1 MEIRELIASIAEKHR
16 ATGIDLNPPA
26 SADQIRNFERRTGF
40 LLPADFSEFYLVCNG
55 FSCNED
61 LFNMIPLEDVLD
73 DKTNFGKNWFYF
85 SEYMVYS
92 DMWALR
98 LGTGGKHEI
107 VNDAY
112 PGLVLTSSLHEF
124 LEHFLLGNV
133 FDPGGLYEWQ
143 EKLNAK

>member
-1 MEIRELIASIAEKHR
+1 MMS
-16 ATGIDLNPPA
+16 
-26 SADQIRNFERRTGF
+26 
-40 LLPADFSEFYLVCNG
+40 
-55 FSCNED
+55 
-61 LFNMIPLEDVLD
+61 LEDVLD
-73 DKTNFGKNWFYF
+73 DKRDFGKDWFYF

-92 DMWALR
+92 DLWALR
-98 LGTGGKHEI
+98 LGAGGKPEI

-124 LEHFLLGNV
+124 LERFLLGNV